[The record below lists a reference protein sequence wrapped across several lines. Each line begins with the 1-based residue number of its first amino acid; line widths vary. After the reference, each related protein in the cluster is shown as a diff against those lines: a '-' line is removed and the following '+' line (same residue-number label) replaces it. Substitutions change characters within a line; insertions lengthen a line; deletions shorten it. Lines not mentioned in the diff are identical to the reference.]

1 MTVDDDEHAEH
12 DESDEANDLA
22 YRFIDDLCSDR
33 PLSANRSPMVMLR
46 ALGIIVTNIAQT
58 FEIGL
63 DHALAIVEKEACD
76 LDRFCRE
83 EQGEDLH

>member
-1 MTVDDDEHAEH
+1 MRVDDDEYAEH

-33 PLSANRSPMVMLR
+33 PLSPNRSPMVMLR
-46 ALGIIVTNIAQT
+46 ALGIIVTNNAQT
-58 FEIGL
+58 F
-63 DHALAIVEKEACD
+63 DHALAIVEQEARD

-83 EQGEDLH
+83 EHGEDLH